1 MQVSGLHQHPIFFL
15 FVRYR
20 PNRLFFRC
28 LEGWTGAQCE
38 KPSSTESEQCRKYC
52 HNGGRCYF
60 NSNKQ
65 LCACTSDYQG
75 DTCTELRDPQVIVG
89 PQGGVKEG
97 GRSIWIPI
105 AWALAVIL
113 IVLAIG
119 LIAFEYVFRRRAV
132 FSHERLQEND
142 FNNPIYQ
149 DRDAE
154 PFALDADKVN
164 IS

>member
-1 MQVSGLHQHPIFFL
+1 MK
-15 FVRYR
+15 
-20 PNRLFFRC
+20 
-28 LEGWTGAQCE
+28 CE
-38 KPSSTESEQCRKYC
+38 QPSSTETEQCRKYC
-52 HNGGRCYF
+52 HNGGRCYLE
-60 NSNKQ
+60 SNKQ
-65 LCACTSDYQG
+65 VCACTPDYQG
-75 DTCTELRDPQVIVG
+75 DTCTELRDPQVIVH
-89 PQGGVKEG
+89 PQAGTKEG

-119 LIAFEYVFRRRAV
+119 LIAFEYVFRRRTV

-164 IS
+164 NNFKFSIYIITANIFR